1 MNSLDFVC
9 LLVCF
14 GACFAA
20 ALEHKMQFQVAG
32 KIQSDTG
39 LLQRADQHGRDSL

>member
-39 LLQRADQHGRDSL
+39 LLQRAD